1 MMPRII
7 DAMATTFVIKTGR
20 QIGTVSVT
28 TKNDD
33 EGTKTMNEIVRE
45 HKNKIIEPYKTFTG
59 EES

>member
-1 MMPRII
+1 MMPSII

-45 HKNKIIEPYKTFTG
+45 HKNNIIEAYKTFTG